1 MIISRSEIISE
12 QDMKSFFAYLKRLTI
27 KEKSFADNWFQ
38 LDERLRFVTVGLA
51 NTVVRYLIFVG
62 LGLWLSVEHYQYILL
77 ASWLLSSV
85 TAFLAYKLLVFKTE
99 GEHLKEYLKSLLIW
113 AISYFLNAGILKWL
127 VGSLNMNAYLA
138 QAAAIAVITVINY
151 LLFKH
156 YAFKQKKIGFFA
168 KLYGVFD

>member
-1 MIISRSEIISE
+1 
-12 QDMKSFFAYLKRLTI
+12 MKRVYAYLKHLTA
-27 KEKSFADNWFQ
+27 KEKNYSDSWFQ

-62 LGLWLSVEHYQYILL
+62 LGLWLSIEHYQCILL

-85 TAFLAYKLLVFKTE
+85 TAFLAYKLLVFETE

-113 AISYFLNAGILKWL
+113 TISYFLNAGMLKWL
-127 VGSLNMNAYLA
+127 VGGLGIKAYLA
-138 QAAAIAVITVINY
+138 HAAAIAVITVINY

-156 YAFKQKKIGFFA
+156 YAFKQKKTGFFA
-168 KLYGVFD
+168 KLYGIFD